1 MKSKEEL
8 MLAKEWL
15 WRYQRIYWR
24 VEREEEEYQR
34 IREELSGVRALL
46 YDDMPSGSGTL
57 ADLSNS
63 MVRLE
68 KQMKVIDTAVAEL
81 YEIASDIV
89 GAIYKLPED
98 IQPIMFKRYMEFK
111 KWQQVSE
118 ECGMSIRN
126 VHNKHLEGL
135 ELIEVKWGA

>member
-8 MLAKEWL
+8 ILTKEWL
-15 WRYQRIYWR
+15 WRYRRIYWK

-34 IREELSGVRALL
+34 IREELSGVRALI

-68 KQMKVIDTAVAEL
+68 KQMKAIDTATAEL

-89 GAIYKLPED
+89 GAIDKLPKD
-98 IQPIMFKRYMEFK
+98 VQPIMVKRYMKFK
-111 KWQQVSE
+111 KWQQISE
-118 ECGMSIRN
+118 ECGVSIRS

-135 ELIEVKWGA
+135 ELIEMK

>member
-8 MLAKEWL
+8 KITKEWL
-15 WRYQRIYWR
+15 WRYRRIYWK

-57 ADLSNS
+57 GDLSDS

-68 KQMKVIDTAVAEL
+68 KQMNVLDAAVAEL
-81 YEIASDIV
+81 YEIASDVV
-89 GAIYKLPED
+89 GAIYILPED
-98 IQPIMFKRYMEFK
+98 VQQVMFKRYMEFEG
-111 KWQQVSE
+111 WQQIAA
-118 ECGMSIRN
+118 ECGLSLRS
-126 VHNKHLEGL
+126 VHNKHREGL
-135 ELIEVKWGA
+135 ELVGIKRGA